1 MKIPL
6 RFFLLPVLLPLVS
19 GAAEK
24 ITVTV
29 TNELDAA
36 RPAETITVP
45 WSEIASRLP
54 KTLPSHLLVKD
65 ASGATIP
72 DQLINLSPEEHHDNY
87 ESIIFQHDFAAGE
100 KTATFTI
107 EKTDAPVPLFP
118 SKVFARFV
126 PERFDDFAWENDRIA
141 HRAYGPALETPTGG
155 KDQMV
160 SSGLDVWSKRV
171 RYSIIDRWY
180 LMGHYHEDTGEGLD
194 MYDTGKTRGCGG
206 TGVWDGKVLHVSHN
220 WKTWK
225 VLANGPVRAIFE
237 LTYEPWDAGAG
248 LVRSP
253 EKKISETKRFTV
265 DAGHNLDEV
274 ESSFKLAGGSSAQA
288 TIGIGIGKHTKRLDT
303 AELTKNEKENWLSLW
318 EKYTKDGMIGT
329 AVLLAPAPEKV
340 SFLQSSEN
348 AASFAEDNDNYL
360 ILTTVQSGNPLRYY
374 TGAGWDRSGDFPDKA
389 TWEKYLSDF
398 AARLKSPLKVSVG
411 DAQ

>member
-45 WSEIASRLP
+45 WSEIAGRLP

-72 DQLINLSPEEHHDNY
+72 DQLINLSPEEHRDNY

-107 EKTDAPVPLFP
+107 EKTDAPVSPFP
-118 SKVFARFV
+118 SKVFARYV

-237 LTYEPWDAGAG
+237 LTYEPWDAGNG
-248 LVRSP
+248 MMVS
-253 EKKISETKRFTV
+253 EVKKFTV
-265 DAGHNLDEV
+265 DAGHNLDQMDSVFQWLQKEETPV
-274 ESSFKLAGGSSAQA
+274 
-288 TIGIGIGKHTKRLDT
+288 TIGIGIGKHTKRLET
-303 AELTKNEKENWLSLW
+303 AELTENEKENWFSLW
-318 EKYTKDGMIGT
+318 EKYAKDGQIGT
-329 AVLLAPAPEKV
+329 AALLPANSPI
-340 SFLQSSEN
+340 
-348 AASFAEDNDNYL
+348 SFAEDNDNHL
-360 ILTTVQSGNPLRYY
+360 VLVQAKTGNPLRYY
-374 TGAGWDRSGDFPDKA
+374 VGAGWDRSGDFSDKA
-389 TWEKYLSDF
+389 SWEKYLSDF
-398 AARLKSPLKVSVG
+398 AARLKSPLKISVG
-411 DAQ
+411 DAK